1 LDYDII
7 IIGAG
12 PAGMFAAHEIAH
24 NNKGK
29 LSVLI
34 VDQGYDVERRKCPV
48 QNYKTCTKCP
58 VCSIMSG
65 VGGAGTL
72 SSGLLNL
79 RPDIGGDLREFTD
92 SEKEANDL
100 VSYVDSVFLKYGA
113 PKDVYRGDVEEALDL
128 QRRAASVGIK
138 FLPITQRLM
147 GSDGAPKVIRNF
159 KEDLDKMGVK
169 FLLDTH
175 VKDVQRK
182 KSPLSLRKP
191 PIKPNQ
197 KTRRER
203 VQNIQIALD
212 DGSKMTAQY
221 VVLAPGRVGANW
233 AAGVARRLSI
243 PTKHE
248 PIDIGVRV
256 EVPAF
261 IMEPITAINRD
272 PKFHIYTDTYD
283 DFVRTF
289 CVNHQ
294 GYVVKEVYDGLVG
307 VNGISMTETL
317 SENSNFAFLV
327 RVALTEPIEDTT
339 AYGRSVVQQGTILGG
354 GEPLIQRLGDLRMG
368 RRSTWVRISHS
379 NVRPTL
385 RSVTPGDIAMA
396 MPHRIVSDILEGL
409 EKLDEIIPGVAS
421 SSTLLY
427 APEIKF
433 SANKFQVNKNLETP
447 VEGLFAIGDGVGLSR
462 GIVGAAANGVIAGR
476 AILKKEGLA

>member
-1 LDYDII
+1 LDYDVI

-12 PAGMFAAHEIAH
+12 PAGMFAAYEIAH
-24 NNKGK
+24 NSKGK

-48 QNYKTCTKCP
+48 QNYKTCTRCP

-79 RPDIGGDLREFTD
+79 RPDIGGDLMEFTD

-113 PKDVYRGDVEEALDL
+113 PKEVYRGDIETAIDL
-128 QRRAASVGIK
+128 QRRAASAGIK

-147 GSDGAPKVIRNF
+147 GSDGAPKVIRTF
-159 KEDLDKMGVK
+159 KEDLERLGVK

-175 VKDVQRK
+175 VKDVRK
-182 KSPLSLRKP
+182 
-191 PIKPNQ
+191 NQ
-197 KTRRER
+197 I
-203 VQNIQIALD
+203 VLD
-212 DGSKMTAQY
+212 DGSAMNARY

-233 AAGVARRLSI
+233 AADVARRLSI

-261 IMEPITAINRD
+261 VMAPITAINRD

-294 GYVVKEVYDGLVG
+294 GFVVKEVYDGLVG

-327 RVALTEPIEDTT
+327 RVVLTEPIEDTT
-339 AYGRSVVQQGTILGG
+339 VYGRSVVQQATILGG

-368 RRSTWVRISHS
+368 RRSTWIRISHS
-379 NVRPTL
+379 HVRPTL
-385 RSVTPGDIAMA
+385 RSATPGDIAMA

-447 VEGLFAIGDGVGLSR
+447 VENLFVAGDGVGLSR
-462 GIVGAAANGVIAGR
+462 GIVGAAANGIIAARGL
-476 AILKKEGLA
+476 LKKEDLA

>member
-1 LDYDII
+1 LDYDVV
-7 IIGAG
+7 IIGSG
-12 PAGMFAAHEIAH
+12 PAGMFAAHEIAC
-24 NNKGK
+24 NSKGK

-34 VDQGYDVERRKCPV
+34 VDQGYDVERRKCPA

-92 SEKEANDL
+92 NEKEANDL
-100 VSYVDSVFLKYGA
+100 VSYVDSIFLKYGA
-113 PKDVYRGDVEEALDL
+113 PKEVCRGDVKEAMDL
-128 QRRAASVGIK
+128 QRKAASVGIK

-147 GSDGAPKVIRNF
+147 GSDGAPKVIRTF
-159 KEDLDKMGVK
+159 KGDLERLGVK
-169 FLLDTH
+169 FLLDAH
-175 VKDVQRK
+175 VKDVRK
-182 KSPLSLRKP
+182 
-191 PIKPNQ
+191 NQ
-197 KTRRER
+197 I
-203 VQNIQIALD
+203 VLD
-212 DGSKMTAQY
+212 DGSTMNARY
-221 VVLAPGRVGANW
+221 IVLAPGRVGANW
-233 AAGVARRLSI
+233 AADVARRLSI

-261 IMEPITAINRD
+261 VMAPITAINRD

-294 GYVVKEVYDGLVG
+294 GFVVKEVYDGLVG

-379 NVRPTL
+379 HVRPTL
-385 RSVTPGDIAMA
+385 RSATPGDIAMA

-433 SANKFQVNKNLETP
+433 SANKFQVNKDLETP
-447 VEGLFAIGDGVGLSR
+447 IEGLFVAGDGVGLSR

-476 AILKKEGLA
+476 GVLKKEGLI

>member
-1 LDYDII
+1 MGSSLDYDVI

-29 LSVLI
+29 PSVLI

-113 PKDVYRGDVEEALDL
+113 PKEVYRGDVETAIDL

-147 GSDGAPKVIRNF
+147 GSDGAPKVIRTF
-159 KEDLDKMGVK
+159 KEDLERLGVK

-175 VKDVQRK
+175 VKDVRK
-182 KSPLSLRKP
+182 
-191 PIKPNQ
+191 NQ
-197 KTRRER
+197 I
-203 VQNIQIALD
+203 VFD
-212 DGSKMTAQY
+212 DGSTMTTRY

-233 AAGVARRLSI
+233 AADVARRLSI

-261 IMEPITAINRD
+261 VMAPITAINRD

-294 GYVVKEVYDGLVG
+294 GFVVKEVYDGLVG

-368 RRSTWVRISHS
+368 RRSTWVRVSHS

-385 RSVTPGDIAMA
+385 RSATPGDIAMA

-433 SANKFQVNKNLETP
+433 SANKFQVNKNLETT
-447 VEGLFAIGDGVGLSR
+447 VEDLFVAGDGVGLSR
-462 GIVGAAANGVIAGR
+462 GIVGAAANGIIAGR